1 MRILTSTATGLL
13 LGYAAD
19 RLLGDPVRW
28 HPVAGMGRAAAA
40 LESRCYADSRARGVA
55 FTALLV
61 GGAAGVGCLR
71 PRSAPL
77 VALATW
83 TALGGSSLIA
93 VGQQVAD
100 AVSADDIDGAR
111 ALIPSLCGRDPQSLD
126 AAGIV
131 RAATESLAENTS
143 DAAVGPL
150 LWGALFGVPGL
161 LGYRMANTLDAM
173 VGYRN
178 ERYSR
183 FGWASARL
191 DDVLNYLPARFSG
204 LAAIVAG
211 GGAEA
216 WAAWRR
222 DASGH
227 PSPNA
232 GVVEAAFA
240 GALGV
245 RLGGETVYP
254 HRVEMR
260 PHLGSGEPPTVD
272 DLRNAVRLS
281 RRVQLVTL
289 ATVTV
294 GQFALRVLR
303 RPGGVGTVADTGDRL

>member
-1 MRILTSTATGLL
+1 MLTSTAAGLL

-19 RLLGDPVRW
+19 RLLGDPARW

-40 LESRCYADSRARGVA
+40 LESRCYADSRARGAA
-55 FTALLV
+55 FTAVLV
-61 GGAAGVGCLR
+61 GGAAGIGCLR
-71 PRSAPL
+71 PRSVPL
-77 VALATW
+77 IALATW

-93 VGQQVAD
+93 MGERVAD
-100 AVSADDIDGAR
+100 AVSAEDVEAAR

-126 AAGIV
+126 ADGII
-131 RAATESLAENTS
+131 RAATESIAENTS
-143 DAAVGPL
+143 DAAVAPL
-150 LWGALFGVPGL
+150 LWGAALGVPGL

-191 DDVLNYLPARFSG
+191 DDLLNYLPARFSG
-204 LAAIVAG
+204 LAVIAAG
-211 GGAEA
+211 GGANA
-216 WAAWRR
+216 WVAWRR
-222 DASGH
+222 DAAGH

-232 GVVEAAFA
+232 GVVEASFA

-260 PHLGSGEPPTVD
+260 PYLGAGDPPAVG

-281 RRVQLVTL
+281 QRVQLMTL
-289 ATVTV
+289 AAVTV
-294 GQFALRVLR
+294 GQLALRILR
-303 RPGGVGTVADTGDRL
+303 RARRVGAVADAGDRL